1 MVNEPPRTKPGAFLV
16 SVVSGSP
23 EETMAI
29 GERIARNLTKGS
41 IVALRGGLGAGKTCF
56 VKGIARFLGIR
67 EEVTS
72 PTYTIISEYSGGDL
86 PFYHIDAYR
95 LAGDDDF
102 EALGGEEYIYGE
114 GISVIEW
121 SERLKRSI
129 PPAAIRIEISLLG
142 DGNRR
147 RIDIEGLAINGGEAL
162 R

>member
-1 MVNEPPRTKPGAFLV
+1 MV
-16 SVVSGSP
+16 
-23 EETMAI
+23 I
-29 GERIARNLTKGS
+29 GERIAQALTKGS
-41 IVALRGGLGAGKTCF
+41 VVALRGGLGAGKTCL

-72 PTYTIISEYSGGDL
+72 PTYTIISEYNAGNPAGFI

-102 EALGGEEYIYGE
+102 EALGGDECIYGE

-121 SERLKRSI
+121 SERLPQSI
-129 PPAAIRIEISLLG
+129 PRSAITIEISLL

-147 RIDIEGLAINGGEAL
+147 RIDIEGMAVNDDEAL
-162 R
+162 Q

>member
-1 MVNEPPRTKPGAFLV
+1 V
-16 SVVSGSP
+16 
-23 EETMAI
+23 
-29 GERIARNLTKGS
+29 
-41 IVALRGGLGAGKTCF
+41 GKTCL

-72 PTYTIISEYSGGDL
+72 PTYTIISEYCAGPL

-129 PPAAIRIEISLLG
+129 SRSAIVIEISLIE
-142 DGNRR
+142 GNRGHAGGQSRR
-147 RIDIEGLAINGGEAL
+147 RIDIEGMAVNDGEAL
-162 R
+162 K

>member
-1 MVNEPPRTKPGAFLV
+1 
-16 SVVSGSP
+16 
-23 EETMAI
+23 
-29 GERIARNLTKGS
+29 
-41 IVALRGGLGAGKTCF
+41 LGAGKTCL

-72 PTYTIISEYSGGDL
+72 PTYTIISEYCAGNL

-95 LAGDDDF
+95 LRGDDDF
-102 EALGGEEYIYGE
+102 EALGGDEYIYGE

-129 PPAAIRIEISLLG
+129 PPAAILVEISLL

-147 RIDIEGLAINGGEAL
+147 RIDIEGIAIND
-162 R
+162 

>member
-1 MVNEPPRTKPGAFLV
+1 
-16 SVVSGSP
+16 
-23 EETMAI
+23 MAI
-29 GERIARNLTKGS
+29 GERIARNIRDTKGC
-41 IVALRGGLGAGKTCF
+41 IIALRGGLGAGTTCL

-72 PTYTIISEYSGGDL
+72 PTYTIISEYRTENAGGAL

-95 LAGDDDF
+95 LGGDDDF
-102 EALGGEEYIYGE
+102 DALGGEECIYGE

-121 SERLKRSI
+121 SERLPHSI
-129 PPAAIRIEISLLG
+129 PPAAILIEISLLG

-147 RIDIEGLAINGGEAL
+147 RIDIEGPSVNDILK